1 VVDRVEVDMAAKVGD
16 RIVVE
21 SEHVGQPTREGKI
34 VEIIEGA
41 LGVRY
46 RVHWEDGHTSI
57 YTPSGGSARIVPKK
71 RAKR

>member
-1 VVDRVEVDMAAKVGD
+1 VVEPAEVKMTTKVGD

-21 SEHVGQPTREGKI
+21 SEHVGQPTRGGEI

-46 RVHWEDGHTSI
+46 RVRWEDGHTSI
-57 YTPSGGSARIVPKK
+57 YTPSGGSARIEPKQK
-71 RAKR
+71 AKR

>member
-1 VVDRVEVDMAAKVGD
+1 MTAKVGD

-34 VEIIEGA
+34 DEIIEGA
-41 LGVRY
+41 VGVRY
-46 RVHWEDGHTSI
+46 RVDWEDGHTSI
-57 YTPSGGSARIVPKK
+57 YTPSGGSSRIVPKR

>member
-1 VVDRVEVDMAAKVGD
+1 MTAKVGD

-21 SEHVGQPTREGKI
+21 SEHVGQPTREGEI

-57 YTPSGGSARIVPKK
+57 YTPSGGSAHIVPEQG
-71 RAKR
+71 AKR